1 MGACAPS
8 GMSNST
14 TLSVDPELFTRL
26 ARRIA
31 RTCRVSYPSARGV
44 SSIDF
49 ATVIEWSDILSNC
62 EMQHLDDLVGATVR
76 ATVDILWQSLVITA
90 HTAEEYLHY
99 LTSVDALVTNLLSQG
114 RQPPLADDQPHPPK
128 VVHRLLANRLGTA
141 LIERKIVHALKA
153 GTLRSLN
160 VEAATLRI
168 VSYWLSL
175 SPERVTSSHP
185 GWVAVKGLM
194 RDHKI
199 DLSVAELLSGQ
210 RVSFRYS
217 IDWWKLLQ
225 TAFAKQDSINEVRAL
240 ATSVLRVA
248 ACCGGFLKLIQ
259 HINAADVNGM
269 AANSPSKG
277 PSKRSR
283 KEKPTLLKTFARSLT
298 LELGS
303 RLQNHLV
310 LELQNA
316 LRSLPRNLKAVV
328 STRVCDT
335 VDIATRETVC
345 LKILSAVC
353 DAFEQLSRSADALAT
368 EEIIC
373 CLVMH
378 FLLHSKHKTGSGEE
392 SPRRR
397 DTARSETSDNN
408 GESQSGEPTPR
419 SSSGE
424 KNEGH
429 TYAAALTVL
438 TEVYR
443 LSIDSRASWSPLC
456 RDISWLSTYA
466 ALRLKDVIE
475 AVRDGSFHA
484 DGTITVSRMV
494 EEDTSGTMKASWS
507 RLAKRFC
514 TLVDR
519 LASRGATLV
528 LEADRCQ
535 RIVMQVDAENIV
547 SFAKELGVGG
557 TWPLLPPG
565 MHACTPASQLPMKEV
580 TPEAAMDVL
589 RRASHEKKSLLRN
602 SLPSCLYQRGGTSS
616 GSDSPAPMG
625 STSLERTGDS
635 PIRSRSRVRSAMHSK
650 ADRTSHMF
658 DFSSSV
664 VRRSFP
670 TEVAQTEPPREAV
683 RESAS
688 FELGTNPRPSDM
700 TLPVLRDDSPARASQ
715 PSAILEGTDTAAL
728 LAMLREQRDLNKS
741 LLEELRQSREQFAA
755 AITARDQEQVVV
767 EAVDAAQRDRE
778 RQLQAMKHEQYLK
791 SLSRIGTTLS
801 PGKARHPSNRSGI
814 AGSLTA
820 RPAVETPMLKT
831 LLQREALWRPLD
843 GDSAPTSYVTTSRT
857 DYNVSNLRAMDNL
870 FDDMRR
876 GDA

>member
-14 TLSVDPELFTRL
+14 TLSVDPDLFTRL

-44 SSIDF
+44 SSVDF

-76 ATVDILWQSLVITA
+76 AIVDILWQSLVITA

-114 RQPPLADDQPHPPK
+114 RQPPSADDQPHPPK

-225 TAFAKQDSINEVRAL
+225 TAFAKQDSVDEVRAL

-259 HINAADVNGM
+259 HIDAANVDGM
-269 AANSPSKG
+269 AANSPSKR

-283 KEKPTLLKTFARSLT
+283 KEKATLLKTFARSLT

-378 FLLHSKHKTGSGEE
+378 FLLHSEQRTGSREE
-392 SPRRR
+392 SPKRR
-397 DTARSETSDNN
+397 DAARSETSDDN
-408 GESQSGEPTPR
+408 EETQSGGLTPR

-429 TYAAALTVL
+429 IYAAALTVL
-438 TEVYR
+438 TEDLQVYR

-484 DGTITVSRMV
+484 DGTIAVSRMV
-494 EEDTSGTMKASWS
+494 EEDTSGTMKAS
-507 RLAKRFC
+507 
-514 TLVDR
+514 
-519 LASRGATLV
+519 
-528 LEADRCQ
+528 
-535 RIVMQVDAENIV
+535 
-547 SFAKELGVGG
+547 
-557 TWPLLPPG
+557 
-565 MHACTPASQLPMKEV
+565 
-580 TPEAAMDVL
+580 
-589 RRASHEKKSLLRN
+589 
-602 SLPSCLYQRGGTSS
+602 
-616 GSDSPAPMG
+616 
-625 STSLERTGDS
+625 
-635 PIRSRSRVRSAMHSK
+635 
-650 ADRTSHMF
+650 
-658 DFSSSV
+658 
-664 VRRSFP
+664 
-670 TEVAQTEPPREAV
+670 
-683 RESAS
+683 
-688 FELGTNPRPSDM
+688 
-700 TLPVLRDDSPARASQ
+700 
-715 PSAILEGTDTAAL
+715 
-728 LAMLREQRDLNKS
+728 
-741 LLEELRQSREQFAA
+741 
-755 AITARDQEQVVV
+755 
-767 EAVDAAQRDRE
+767 
-778 RQLQAMKHEQYLK
+778 
-791 SLSRIGTTLS
+791 
-801 PGKARHPSNRSGI
+801 
-814 AGSLTA
+814 
-820 RPAVETPMLKT
+820 
-831 LLQREALWRPLD
+831 
-843 GDSAPTSYVTTSRT
+843 
-857 DYNVSNLRAMDNL
+857 
-870 FDDMRR
+870 
-876 GDA
+876 